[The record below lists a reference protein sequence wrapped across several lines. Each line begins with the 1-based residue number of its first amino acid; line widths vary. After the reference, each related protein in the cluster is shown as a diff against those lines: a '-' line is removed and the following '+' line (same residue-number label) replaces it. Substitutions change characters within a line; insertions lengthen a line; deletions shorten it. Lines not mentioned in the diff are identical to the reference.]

1 MRVWAE
7 DLPALFAEAAQGM
20 NTLSGLEIEPG
31 PSVMRTFQKEAV
43 DAEGLLV
50 AFLSEL
56 VYLQDHEQLGFDHFQ
71 IELDGNRLEAKM
83 DGARLVGLSKPI
95 KAVTFHNLQI
105 QRTPDGYEVQIV
117 FDV

>member
-1 MRVWAE
+1 
-7 DLPALFAEAAQGM
+7 M

-31 PSVMRTFQKEAV
+31 PSVMRAFQHQAL

-56 VYLQDHEQLGFDHFQ
+56 VYLQDHEQLGFDRFQ
-71 IELDGNRLEAKM
+71 IELDGNLLQAKM
-83 DGARLVGLSKPI
+83 EGARLVGLSKPI